1 MVIWDGL
8 SFYQL
13 TSRLDS
19 KTLPL
24 ETERKQS
31 RSIKTEAV
39 GKRCTVELWNP
50 SLFYDSWSCDIYI
63 YIIFVWWPERL
74 GLHIAALHP
83 SYITTLIPWPC
94 SAARR
99 LSPGRLRKASA
110 PGSHHR
116 ESDTAQVIASRP
128 RSVLRDTCGV
138 VSGRVRWKMPWGW
151 WEWHV
156 VGV

>member
-50 SLFYDSWSCDIYI
+50 SLFYDS
-63 YIIFVWWPERL
+63 
-74 GLHIAALHP
+74 
-83 SYITTLIPWPC
+83 
-94 SAARR
+94 
-99 LSPGRLRKASA
+99 
-110 PGSHHR
+110 
-116 ESDTAQVIASRP
+116 
-128 RSVLRDTCGV
+128 
-138 VSGRVRWKMPWGW
+138 
-151 WEWHV
+151 
-156 VGV
+156 